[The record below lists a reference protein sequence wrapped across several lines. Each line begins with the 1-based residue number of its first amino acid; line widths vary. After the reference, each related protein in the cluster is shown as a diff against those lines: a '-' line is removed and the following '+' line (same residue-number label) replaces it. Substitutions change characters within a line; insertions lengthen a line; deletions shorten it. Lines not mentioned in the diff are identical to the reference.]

1 MVFDR
6 LEGIEDETALVNEL
20 YKFFNE
26 SIRLSR
32 TKAARQYLKFHEM
45 ICEKPEFLGM
55 SNHLLY
61 IGRK

>member
-32 TKAARQYLKFHEM
+32 TKSARPVPQV
-45 ICEKPEFLGM
+45 
-55 SNHLLY
+55 S
-61 IGRK
+61 